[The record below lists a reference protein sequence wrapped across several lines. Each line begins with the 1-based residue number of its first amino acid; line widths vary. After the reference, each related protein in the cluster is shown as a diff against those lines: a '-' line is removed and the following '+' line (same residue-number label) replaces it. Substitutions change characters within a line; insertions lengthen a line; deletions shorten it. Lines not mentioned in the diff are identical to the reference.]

1 MSCVRYT
8 HDLPDGFTRRRSAV
22 FFFFFFFSFLF
33 FFSFFFFFFLMI
45 RRPPRSTLFPYTTLF
60 RSCIYSTVLMTLSTS
75 KKIKCFSH
83 PDQMGGTLYLKLESS
98 NQNPESLRNL
108 LKILPVPN
116 RAHFR
121 SPLASAFPCI
131 CASQG
136 SDQHG
141 DTIAVVFHVLSSSS

>member
-1 MSCVRYT
+1 MIFILSVLHQCDIVERMLQFLCNVSAA
-8 HDLPDGFTRRRSAV
+8 DSMKDSFWLFTSQ
-22 FFFFFFFSFLF
+22 
-33 FFSFFFFFFLMI
+33 
-45 RRPPRSTLFPYTTLF
+45 
-60 RSCIYSTVLMTLSTS
+60 CIYSTVLMTLSTS